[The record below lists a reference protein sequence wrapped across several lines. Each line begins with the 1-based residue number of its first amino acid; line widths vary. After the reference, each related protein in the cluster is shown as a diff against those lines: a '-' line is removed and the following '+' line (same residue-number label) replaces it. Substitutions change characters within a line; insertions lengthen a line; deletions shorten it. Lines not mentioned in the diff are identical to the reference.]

1 MTHLSTVALLS
12 YESSTFTLVDFF
24 YLSNLHGKAL
34 ILMAIWHSHG
44 LNYAWV
50 RRTLNL
56 SLIRVIAVAIALAI
70 LFSNISATNAQV
82 NIPTKPIEVDL
93 FVDGLSLL
101 RPEVLLEQSLK
112 AGGKTELT
120 IDNKPSGKMT
130 IKSVKQLPITI
141 NVTQPDGSVKE
152 LADPRA
158 TFETNLFIT
167 LTGIAQMQNTGAVVG
182 ESLVKIGSPA
192 KIEGFNYDINAT
204 IADVK
209 EQ

>member
-1 MTHLSTVALLS
+1 
-12 YESSTFTLVDFF
+12 
-24 YLSNLHGKAL
+24 
-34 ILMAIWHSHG
+34 MAIWHSHG

-56 SLIRVIAVAIALAI
+56 SLIPIVIVAIALLV

-82 NIPTKPIEVDL
+82 NIPTKPIEIDL
-93 FVDGLSLL
+93 FVDGLNLL
-101 RPEVLLEQSLK
+101 RPQALLDKSLK

-120 IDNKPSGKMT
+120 IDNKPSGQMT

-152 LADPRA
+152 LPDPSA
-158 TFETNLFIT
+158 TFETNLSIA
-167 LTGIAQMQNTGAVVG
+167 LTGKAQIQNTGAVVG
-182 ESLVKIGSPA
+182 EGLVKIGSAA

-204 IADVK
+204 VVDVK

>member
-1 MTHLSTVALLS
+1 
-12 YESSTFTLVDFF
+12 
-24 YLSNLHGKAL
+24 
-34 ILMAIWHSHG
+34 MAIWHSHG
-44 LNYAWV
+44 FNSAKL

-56 SLIRVIAVAIALAI
+56 SLTPVITVLFSALAVLTFALVS
-70 LFSNISATNAQV
+70 LFFNISASNAQAD
-82 NIPTKPIEVDL
+82 ISTKPIEVDL
-93 FVDGLSLL
+93 FVDGLNLL
-101 RPEVLLEQSLK
+101 RPQALLEQSLK

-120 IDNKPSGKMT
+120 IDNKPSGQMT

-152 LADPRA
+152 LPDPSA

-182 ESLVKIGSPA
+182 EGLVKIGSPA